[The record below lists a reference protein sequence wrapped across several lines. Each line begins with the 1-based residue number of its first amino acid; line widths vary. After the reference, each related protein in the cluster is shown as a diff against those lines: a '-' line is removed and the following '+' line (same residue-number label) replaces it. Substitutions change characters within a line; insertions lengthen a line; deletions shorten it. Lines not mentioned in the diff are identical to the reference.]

1 MDIEKF
7 KQRMNEL
14 PGTID
19 LPVEEIKRVSGRSL
33 KRLGSTTIGVIA
45 MEEAAEYSQAVSK
58 KLRGLDNLNSDYNL
72 IEEMADVILSMFSV
86 MLDYDISEEEIK
98 KAIKIKIDRVEKDND
113 EYFNNEVLKWLLLY

>member
-14 PGTID
+14 PDTID
-19 LPVEEIKRVSGRSL
+19 LPVEEVKRVAGRSL

-113 EYFNNEVLKWLLLY
+113 EYFNNGGLKWLFY

>member
-7 KQRMNEL
+7 KQKMNEL
-14 PGTID
+14 PDTID
-19 LPVEEIKRVSGRSL
+19 LPVEEVKRVAGRSL

-86 MLDYDISEEEIK
+86 MLDYNISEEEIK

>member
-14 PGTID
+14 PDTID
-19 LPVEEIKRVSGRSL
+19 LPVEEVKRVAGRSL

>member
-14 PGTID
+14 PDTID
-19 LPVEEIKRVSGRSL
+19 LPVEEIKRVSWRSL

-98 KAIKIKIDRVEKDND
+98 KAIKIKIDRVEKHND
-113 EYFNNEVLKWLLLY
+113 EYFSNGGLKWLFY

>member
-98 KAIKIKIDRVEKDND
+98 KAIKIKIDRAEKDND

>member
-14 PGTID
+14 PDTID

-33 KRLGSTTIGVIA
+33 KRLGDITIGIIA

-58 KLRGLDNLNSDYNL
+58 KLRGLDNLDSDYNL
-72 IEEMADVILSMFSV
+72 IEEMADVILSMSSV
-86 MLDYDISEEEIK
+86 ILAYDISEEEIK
-98 KAIKIKIDRVEKDND
+98 KAIKIKMDRAEKHNN
-113 EYFNNEVLKWLLLY
+113 EYFNNGGF

>member
-14 PGTID
+14 PNTID

-33 KRLGSTTIGVIA
+33 KRLGDITISVIA

-98 KAIKIKIDRVEKDND
+98 KAIKIKIDRAEKDND

>member
-14 PGTID
+14 PDTID
-19 LPVEEIKRVSGRSL
+19 LPVEEVKRVAGRSL

-58 KLRGLDNLNSDYNL
+58 KLRGLYNLNSDYNL

>member
-19 LPVEEIKRVSGRSL
+19 LPVEEIKRVAGRSL

-98 KAIKIKIDRVEKDND
+98 KAIKIKIDRVEKHND
-113 EYFNNEVLKWLLLY
+113 EYFSNGGLKWLFY

>member
-113 EYFNNEVLKWLLLY
+113 EYFNNGGLKWLFY

>member
-14 PGTID
+14 PDTID

-98 KAIKIKIDRVEKDND
+98 KAIKIKIDRVEKHND
-113 EYFNNEVLKWLLLY
+113 EYFNNGGLKWLFY

>member
-14 PGTID
+14 PDNID

-113 EYFNNEVLKWLLLY
+113 EYFNNGGLKWLFY

>member
-1 MDIEKF
+1 MEDKKWILKNL

-14 PGTID
+14 PDNID

-72 IEEMADVILSMFSV
+72 IEEMTDVILSMFSV
-86 MLDYDISEEEIK
+86 MLAYGISEEEIK
-98 KAIKIKIDRVEKDND
+98 KAIKIKMDRAEKHND
-113 EYFNNEVLKWLLLY
+113 EYFNNEVLK

>member
-14 PGTID
+14 PDNID

-33 KRLGSTTIGVIA
+33 KRLGDITISVIA

-72 IEEMADVILSMFSV
+72 IEEMADVILSMSSV
-86 MLDYDISEEEIK
+86 MLAYGISEEEIK
-98 KAIKIKIDRVEKDND
+98 KAMKIKMDRQEKHND
-113 EYFNNEVLKWLLLY
+113 EYFNNGGF

>member
-14 PGTID
+14 LDTID

-72 IEEMADVILSMFSV
+72 IEEMIDVILSMFSV
-86 MLDYDISEEEIK
+86 MLAYGISEEEIK
-98 KAIKIKIDRVEKDND
+98 KSNKN
-113 EYFNNEVLKWLLLY
+113 

>member
-14 PGTID
+14 PDTID
-19 LPVEEIKRVSGRSL
+19 LPVEEIKRVAGRSL
-33 KRLGSTTIGVIA
+33 KRLGDITISVIA

-98 KAIKIKIDRVEKDND
+98 KAIKIKIDRAEKDND
-113 EYFNNEVLKWLLLY
+113 EYFNNEVLK

>member
-33 KRLGSTTIGVIA
+33 KRLGDITISVIA

-58 KLRGLDNLNSDYNL
+58 KIRGYDTLNSHHNL
-72 IEEMADVILSMFSV
+72 IEEMADVILSMSSV
-86 MLDYDISEEEIK
+86 MLAYGISEEEIK
-98 KAIKIKIDRVEKDND
+98 KAMKIKMDRQEKHND
-113 EYFNNEVLKWLLLY
+113 EYFNNGGF

>member
-14 PGTID
+14 PDTID
-19 LPVEEIKRVSGRSL
+19 LPVEEVKRVAGRSL

-58 KLRGLDNLNSDYNL
+58 KLRGLDDLNSHYNL
-72 IEEMADVILSMFSV
+72 IEEMADVILSMSSV
-86 MLDYDISEEEIK
+86 MLAYGISEEEIK
-98 KAIKIKIDRVEKDND
+98 KAMKIKMDRQEKHND
-113 EYFNNEVLKWLLLY
+113 EYFNNGGF

>member
-14 PGTID
+14 PDTID

>member
-7 KQRMNEL
+7 RQRMNEL

-19 LPVEEIKRVSGRSL
+19 LPVEEVKRVAGRSL
-33 KRLGSTTIGVIA
+33 KRLGSTTISVIA

-72 IEEMADVILSMFSV
+72 IEEMADVILSMSSV

-98 KAIKIKIDRVEKDND
+98 KAIKIKMDRAEKHND
-113 EYFNNEVLKWLLLY
+113 EYFNNGGLKWLFY

>member
-7 KQRMNEL
+7 RQRMNEL
-14 PGTID
+14 PDTID
-19 LPVEEIKRVSGRSL
+19 LPVEEVKRVAGRSL

>member
-14 PGTID
+14 PDTID
-19 LPVEEIKRVSGRSL
+19 LPVEEVKRVAGRSL
-33 KRLGSTTIGVIA
+33 KRLVSTTSGVIA

-58 KLRGLDNLNSDYNL
+58 TLRGLDNLNSDYNL

-113 EYFNNEVLKWLLLY
+113 E